1 MFSNF
6 KVKCILNQY
15 FHLVTVRNVVAARL
29 CFHRCLLFYSRGG
42 VHPSMHW
49 DRHPPCRPPPGRPP
63 GRLPPE
69 QTPPAQ
75 CILGYT
81 PPHTHTGGYCSGRYA
96 SYWNAFLF
104 KEVCILLR
112 PLVDFF
118 QLGFNNTSL
127 LIIST
132 VYAS

>member
-1 MFSNF
+1 MYFEPIFPSCYRPQRSCGKVMFSQ
-6 KVKCILNQY
+6 VSVIL
-15 FHLVTVRNVVAARL
+15 FT
-29 CFHRCLLFYSRGG
+29 GG
-42 VHPSMHW
+42 CASQHALGQT
-49 DRHPPCRPPPGRPP
+49 PPCRPPPTGRPP
-63 GRLPPE
+63 G

-81 PPHTHTGGYCSGRYA
+81 PHTHTGGYCSGRYA

-104 KEVCILLR
+104 EEVCILLR